1 MPFGEKR
8 QVAQNPGEN
17 DHKTKKQV
25 AARSSIAL
33 SEVVALVHAELSL
46 FLKPKD
52 ACSLLLAC
60 SRSLQQNVRDIIA
73 TEALLYYYQFDS
85 VHFGDKCPGDYHQL
99 VPQSTRGARGPCAC
113 NFDLE
118 TDEEIVPDELPLP
131 KVLDAR
137 TKILQAMCLLY
148 EGIEPHC
155 FKVLQVVQ
163 GTEFC
168 PATLQPVVFSLAEGL
183 EKERSEDNREEPT
196 IDTDNVA
203 VLTRL
208 MDVVEPGFGS
218 VFFSSTDAN
227 CQPIHVLEAHWKGIE
242 VDPSS
247 GATSCQFCE
256 HYGESLLFVRN
267 PGETTA
273 DTDKMMRLHCEAVY
287 QPMKKFMLAHLKHV
301 RYVCPPPGWNQRC
314 PGGGSLMGLVAGIT
328 PTGVLCGVYVT
339 NVGIPRQWIEQRLAP
354 GHFTAA
360 QAVDV
365 ATTNATV
372 IKIGGNVIFYELE
385 TLIESLRV
393 IPSVVAP
400 GEH

>member
-17 DHKTKKQV
+17 DHKTKKQD

-99 VPQSTRGARGPCAC
+99 
-113 NFDLE
+113 
-118 TDEEIVPDELPLP
+118 
-131 KVLDAR
+131 VLDAR

-247 GATSCQFCE
+247 GQLPAS
-256 HYGESLLFVRN
+256 S
-267 PGETTA
+267 
-273 DTDKMMRLHCEAVY
+273 
-287 QPMKKFMLAHLKHV
+287 PMKKFMLAHLKHV

-365 ATTNATV
+365 ATTNA
-372 IKIGGNVIFYELE
+372 
-385 TLIESLRV
+385 
-393 IPSVVAP
+393 
-400 GEH
+400 